1 MRMQR
6 FRRVITLGLFLA
18 AVPLAAQTPP
28 YDRTVIVGGSAAP
41 AVNGTNLINALA
53 AIPSPGPANRW
64 LVKVEPGQFDLG
76 TQALAL
82 RDYVDI
88 EGSGRGVTV
97 ITSAILQSSPWGAT
111 VVAAPGV
118 HAEARELTVRNTAP
132 DNFGTGV
139 FVLSNTVRLTRID
152 VELDTVNGGTG
163 LALDSCTAELVEVSA
178 RLKAS
183 SVFGRMVGVFAVG
196 GGPRLVDILVTADV
210 PDSGLVRGVVLQDA
224 AATVDQLTVKAPVAT
239 PINQQGT
246 GIEIVRTGGGAGPA
260 NQPSIS
266 NARLTVGGP
275 QSYGILVTGGA
286 QPEIRDTVAT
296 VSVAYFAT
304 GMSVR
309 TGSHVKL
316 YGSRLRGDGG
326 AVFGLGIHLDGSTS
340 SAEVHHSTVEGTTGA
355 YLTNGGTLSFGA
367 SQLLGPRPGGA
378 TCTSSYN
385 GAFAPL
391 NGPC

>member
-1 MRMQR
+1 M
-6 FRRVITLGLFLA
+6 
-18 AVPLAAQTPP
+18 
-28 YDRTVIVGGSAAP
+28 
-41 AVNGTNLINALA
+41 
-53 AIPSPGPANRW
+53 
-64 LVKVEPGQFDLG
+64 KVEPGQFDLG

-97 ITSAILQSSPWGAT
+97 ITSAILPSSPWGAT
-111 VVAAPGV
+111 VFAAPGV
-118 HAEARELTVRNTAP
+118 HAETRELTVRNTAP
-132 DNFGTGV
+132 DNFGAGV
-139 FVLSNTVRLTRID
+139 YVLSDTVRLIRID
-152 VELDTVNGGTG
+152 VELDTANGGTG
-163 LALDSCTAELVEVSA
+163 VILDTCTAEVVEVST
-178 RLKAS
+178 RLAAS

-196 GGPRLVDILVTADV
+196 GGPRLVDVLVTADV

-224 AATVDQLTVKAPVAT
+224 AATVDQLTVTAPVAT
-239 PINQQGT
+239 PINQQGI

-260 NQPSIS
+260 NQPAIS

-275 QSYGILVTGGA
+275 QSYGILVSGGA

-340 SAEVHHSTVEGTTGA
+340 SAEIHHSIVEGTTGA

-378 TCTSSYN
+378 ACTYSYD